1 MGFENTLPKKET
13 LDSTF
18 AASGKLVTNVQ
29 ASPSCC
35 PSYYSPSG
43 IGGIPKTSREEED
56 IVLCR
61 NTLAGLPYHDM
72 STFQPQNPMQLQLYE
87 DVVDIHRKN
96 NVLYLRTTY

>member
-1 MGFENTLPKKET
+1 MGIENTLPTKKFWIPP
-13 LDSTF
+13 LPPR
-18 AASGKLVTNVQ
+18 KLVTNVQ

-35 PSYYSPSG
+35 PGYYSPSG

-56 IVLCR
+56 IVMCR
-61 NTLAGLPYHDM
+61 NTLAGLPYHAM

-96 NVLYLRTTY
+96 NVLYLRTIY